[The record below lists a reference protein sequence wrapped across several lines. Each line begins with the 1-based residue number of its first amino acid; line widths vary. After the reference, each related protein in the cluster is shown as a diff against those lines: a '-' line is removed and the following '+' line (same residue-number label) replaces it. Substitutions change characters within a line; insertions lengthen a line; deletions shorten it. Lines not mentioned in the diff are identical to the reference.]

1 MPTRLLSPTRDRPNA
16 SVALG
21 HGILLSR
28 GRVHEACGPARRTF
42 ALWLAGQTRGPVLW
56 ISPAW
61 WTERINPDGMISF
74 ADPARFLFVTPERI
88 EDMLWVVE
96 DALRT
101 GIVPLVIAD
110 LPDAPGLTP
119 VRRLHLAAEGPHPAP
134 LGLLLTPQEGG
145 AQGVE
150 TRWHMT
156 PTHQDHVSRWHLE
169 RRRARSLPPQSWTAT
184 QNRPQSGL
192 ELSPA

>member
-1 MPTRLLSPTRDRPNA
+1 MPTRLLTPTHD
-16 SVALG
+16 SLALG
-21 HGILLSR
+21 ADITLTQ

-61 WTERINPDGMISF
+61 WSERLNPDGIADF
-74 ADPARFLFVTPERI
+74 ADPARFLFVIPERI
-88 EDMLWVVE
+88 EDLLWAAE
-96 DALRT
+96 DALRS

-110 LPDAPGLTP
+110 LPEPPGLIS
-119 VRRLHLAAEGPHPAP
+119 VRRLHLAAEASRQAP
-134 LGLLLTPQEGG
+134 LGLLLTPEDGG

-156 PTHQDHVSRWHLE
+156 PAHQDHANRWHLE

-184 QNRPQSGL
+184 QSGMQNGLDLRP
-192 ELSPA
+192 A